1 MRTPRLLTF
10 AIALSIA
17 ALASA
22 QTEPPPAPAEPK
34 GFTLPAVRKF
44 ELPNGMKV
52 RLIQYGNVPKATAR
66 LVTLTG
72 NANEGPNETWLA
84 DLTGDLME
92 QGTKSRTAEQIALEA
107 ASMGGSVDVSVG
119 VHQTYINADVL
130 SESAADAV
138 AIIADLVRNPRL
150 PESEVARLKADM
162 KRVLALQLSQ
172 PQSLAAEKFYAVTF
186 PGHAYGR
193 YFPTAEMI
201 DSYTIDQV
209 RTFYDRNFGAARSA
223 IYVAGQFDT
232 AAVESTIRRA
242 FADWKTGTS
251 PDAVSVEP
259 VGKRALYVIDR
270 PGSVQSTLY
279 IGLPTI
285 DPTSTDYVP
294 LVVMNALLGGSFSSR
309 ITSNIREQKGYTYS
323 PFSTV
328 STRLGASTW
337 AEVADVTTNVTGAS
351 IHEILG
357 EIERLRREPP
367 TQKEL
372 QAIQNYL
379 AGTFVLQNSS
389 RGGIINQL
397 SFLDLY
403 RLPED
408 YLRTYVQRIHALTP
422 ADIQQMAQRYIDPD
436 RLAIVIVGDR
446 QAIAEQI
453 APYGT
458 IVQ

>member
-1 MRTPRLLTF
+1 MRTSRLLTF
-10 AIALSIA
+10 AIAFSVA

-22 QTEPPPAPAEPK
+22 QKETPPAPGQPK

-44 ELPNGMKV
+44 ELPNGLKV
-52 RLIQYGNVPKATAR
+52 RLVQYGNVPKATVR

-72 NANEGPNETWLA
+72 NANEGARETWLA

-92 QGTKSRTAEQIALEA
+92 QGTRTRTAEDIALQA

-119 VHQTYINADVL
+119 LHQTYINADVL
-130 SESAADAV
+130 TESAAGAV
-138 AIIADLVRNPRL
+138 ELVADLVRNPQL
-150 PESEVARLKADM
+150 PESEIARLKADM
-162 KRVLALQLSQ
+162 KRMLALQLSQ
-172 PQSLAAEKFYAVTF
+172 PQSLAAEKFHSVVF

-193 YFPTAEMI
+193 YFPTPDMI
-201 DSYTIDQV
+201 DAYTIEQV
-209 RTFYDRNFGAARSA
+209 RAVHERNFGAARTA
-223 IYVAGQFDT
+223 IYVAGKFDS
-232 AAVESTIRRA
+232 AAVENAIRRV
-242 FADWKTGTS
+242 FADWKAGT
-251 PDAVSVEP
+251 PADPVSVEP
-259 VGKRALYVIDR
+259 VGKRALYVVDR

-323 PFSTV
+323 PYSTV
-328 STRLGASTW
+328 TTRLGAGTW
-337 AEVADVTTNVTGAS
+337 AEVADVTPNVTGAS
-351 IHEILG
+351 IGEILN
-357 EIERLRREPP
+357 EIQRLRSEPP
-367 TQKEL
+367 EQQEVR
-372 QAIQNYL
+372 AIQNYL

-408 YLRTYVQRIHALTP
+408 YLRTYVQRIYSLTP

-458 IVQ
+458 VVQ